1 MLAEKYKISTAE
13 ISEKP
18 RRTGEKYNIIGPDII
33 TSEETQVATNGA
45 QLVLQLGCLVLK
57 GEI

>member
-1 MLAEKYKISTAE
+1 MKYKISTAE